1 MRGEGDSES
10 MIHFLIFVFAAIII
24 VAVLVWYAV
33 TKLRILG

>member
-1 MRGEGDSES
+1 MKAEGDAES
-10 MIHFLIFVFAAIII
+10 MVHFLIFVFAAIII